1 MDPTAQ
7 ETISRHLL
15 TYQKFVETT
24 TFHPKILKCL
34 FVNAYNHFYSGKILA
49 EKGLITQ
56 SYNCLRMG
64 LESEWLGLILMK
76 DTELGIVWILGSGDK
91 SDLKRLKDLEK
102 PHQIRKILGDA
113 PRITVQDRDEIYKAL
128 SDKSHTK
135 ISSITRLFIPPEGPL
150 PLMDVRCIPMGGMQG
165 EETISRILRGLLTV
179 LTFALAEIEDNLGQ
193 RLLEEEW
200 EWKRSDLIQISEG
213 ALGDEGGPFE
223 PHISSWGH
231 PEADP
236 IRTAIML
243 RMIFYREI

>member
-113 PRITVQDRDEIYKAL
+113 PRITVQDRDEIYNAL

-135 ISSITRLFIPPEGPL
+135 ISALHGSLSSGSPL
-150 PLMDVRCIPMGGMQG
+150 PLMDVRCIPMGYAGRGDRIAYPQG
-165 EETISRILRGLLTV
+165 FIDV
-179 LTFALAEIEDNLGQ
+179 LTFALAGSKITLGSAS
-193 RLLEEEW
+193 
-200 EWKRSDLIQISEG
+200 WKRSGSGRGQISSDIRG
-213 ALGDEGGPFE
+213 SIGTKVGRSSRTYFLGSPR
-223 PHISSWGH
+223 
-231 PEADP
+231 AD
-236 IRTAIML
+236 RYGRRL
-243 RMIFYREI
+243 C